1 MSIKNPIWILL
12 VIAIMAILGYY
23 NYVSWDLVIGS
34 FVIYVFSLGLWVEF
48 EEIRAIEGLK
58 NILTAKLE
66 NVEKSISSAVQKI
79 DSEGRIKER
88 LMKKRREVID
98 WLSKF

>member
-12 VIAIMAILGYY
+12 VIVILAILGYY

-34 FVIYVFSLGLWVEF
+34 FVIYVFSLGLWMEF
-48 EEIRAIEGLK
+48 EEIEAKEGLK
-58 NILTAKLE
+58 SVLTGKFENI
-66 NVEKSISSAVQKI
+66 EKSISNAIQKI
-79 DSEGRIKER
+79 DSENRIKER
-88 LMKKRREVID
+88 LMKKRREVIE